1 MSTEEPEPT
10 AKARPRLA
18 APTRRGMFGL
28 LVGTLKKAEREDK
41 ERNASEAAKKRM
53 KLEARL
59 QSKLRREND
68 TVRKAED
75 ARKDKLSANR
85 KEEELQLRDSV
96 VKYRRSRLPILAN
109 FLLTSDV
116 IPQDQDEEHTPS
128 FPNPLSNPPRSHPPP
143 LYYLPAILLPSQ
155 EAFISARRTAV
166 KDAAE
171 AEWQA
176 FHAERAQGIEDVK
189 VLRLKVEEAKKS
201 QGEPMDE
208 DGKDADNKRAE
219 DKKEDEEERKEGDE
233 ETKMDTD
240 ELEGKKDDGGEKEK
254 EEPMQAD
261 DDEAVEY

>member
-1 MSTEEPEPT
+1 
-10 AKARPRLA
+10 
-18 APTRRGMFGL
+18 MFGL

-116 IPQDQDEEHTPS
+116 IPQDQGEEQTRS
-128 FPNPLSNPPRSHPPP
+128 LLNPLANPPRSHPPP

-155 EAFISARRTAV
+155 EAFISARRSAV

-171 AEWQA
+171 AEWQM
-176 FHAERAQGIEDVK
+176 FHAERVQGIEDVK
-189 VLRLKVEEAKKS
+189 TLRLKVEEAKKS

-208 DGKDADNKRAE
+208 DTEDAKVE
-219 DKKEDEEERKEGDE
+219 DKKEGEEGKKEGDVE
-233 ETKMDTD
+233 ARMDTD

-254 EEPMQAD
+254 DEPMQAI